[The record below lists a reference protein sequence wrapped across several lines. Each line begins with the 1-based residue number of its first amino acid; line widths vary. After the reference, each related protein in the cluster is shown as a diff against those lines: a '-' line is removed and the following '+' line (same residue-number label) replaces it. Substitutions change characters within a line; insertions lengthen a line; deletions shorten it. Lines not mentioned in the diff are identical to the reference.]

1 MPHRLET
8 VISDSVWDALHARAA
23 ATGQPI
29 RHLVQDAL
37 ADALDL
43 QHHSMFQVSTSGAI
57 VQGLYQGAVTVSELR
72 RHGDLGLG
80 TYEDLDG
87 EMILLDGHCY
97 RASSDGTV
105 AEVEDDVLSPFATV
119 VQFTVDAIHTFDRVT
134 SFENLTNRLDA
145 LRTTNNDFLAWRI
158 HGEFM
163 NVQVR
168 AACRHASGTPL
179 IEAVADQALF
189 EYSNVAA
196 TMVGFWSPAYSQAI
210 AITGYHLHAI
220 SDDRTRAGHVFNVE
234 SERLTVEMHR
244 VSNLHLALPETVEF
258 LTADLSGDTSAAL
271 DVSEHG
277 AQPEKA

>member
-57 VQGLYQGAVTVSELR
+57 VQGLYQGAVTVGELR

-80 TYEDLDG
+80 TYENLDG

-119 VQFTVDAIHTFDRVT
+119 VQFTVDATYTLDRVT
-134 SFENLTNRLDA
+134 SFDDLTTRLDA
-145 LRTTNNDFLAWRI
+145 LRTTDNDFVAWRI
-158 HGEFM
+158 HGEFDTL
-163 NVQVR
+163 QVR

-179 IEAVADQALF
+179 VVAVADQSVFAF
-189 EYSNVAA
+189 DNVAA
-196 TMVGFWSPAYSQAI
+196 TMVGFWSPLYTQAF
-210 AITGYHLHAI
+210 AVSGYHLHAI
-220 SDDRTRAGHVFNVE
+220 SDDRTKAGHVFDVK
-234 SERLTVEMHR
+234 SDRLLVEMCR
-244 VSNLHLALPETVEF
+244 VSDLHLALPETVEF
-258 LTADLSGDTSAAL
+258 LTADLSGDTNAAL
-271 DVSEHG
+271 DVAERGAVSE
-277 AQPEKA
+277 QD